1 MVPVLLQQEF
11 ITSNSGTI
19 FCLFFILKIFYLLDE
34 DNNWGL
40 NMSELKKK
48 LDGARPH
55 CLPRALVLINP
66 GNPTGTLNIYLFVIT
81 CNNINEDDDDDDDDD
96 DGDDNKISLFIPD
109 IVLVLA
115 HNQVSAFE
123 LSFHGV
129 PLIKGCL
136 LYQGVSYIGFLFAGV
151 FFFFLLFLMNS
162 SLYRD
167 VRYLGRR

>member
-11 ITSNSGTI
+11 ITSNFGILPQRPQGKITFYTI

-66 GNPTGTLNIYLFVIT
+66 GNPTGTLNVYRFVIT
-81 CNNINEDDDDDDDDD
+81 CNNIDDDDDDRN
-96 DGDDNKISLFIPD
+96 DNKISLVTLD
-109 IVLVLA
+109 IVLA
-115 HNQVSAFE
+115 HSLLRWSFSWGFPYKMEFTSFE
-123 LSFHGV
+123 WIRISR
-129 PLIKGCL
+129 K
-136 LYQGVSYIGFLFAGV
+136 
-151 FFFFLLFLMNS
+151 
-162 SLYRD
+162 
-167 VRYLGRR
+167 